1 MSRRPTAKSAE
12 DWVGAAFRV
21 LARQGVDGVKV
32 EPLAEELGVTKGS
45 FYWHF
50 ADRGALLN
58 ALLAEWERVA
68 TLRVIE
74 ELDRYE
80 EAPHGRLNHLM
91 TMAVSHPDAARIEQA
106 IRAWG
111 ARDRT
116 VRKALERVD
125 DRRVDYVRAM
135 LVAAGVDR
143 TRAARRSHLMYLALL
158 GEYAVVSHGGAP
170 QPAAVWRELV
180 DLALLGT
187 AGA

>member
-1 MSRRPTAKSAE
+1 MSRRPDAKSTE
-12 DWVGAAFRV
+12 DWVGAALRV
-21 LARQGVDGVKV
+21 LARQGVEGVKV

-50 ADRGALLN
+50 ADRAALLT

-68 TLRVIE
+68 TSRVIE
-74 ELDRYE
+74 ELDR
-80 EAPHGRLNHLM
+80 HGGPPRERLNHLM
-91 TMAVSHPDAARIEQA
+91 TMTVSHPSAARIEQA

-111 ARDRT
+111 AHDRA

-125 DRRVDYVRAM
+125 ERRVDYVRAM

-143 TRAARRSHLMYLALL
+143 THAMRRSRLMYLALL

-170 QPAAVWRELV
+170 QPASVWRELV

-187 AGA
+187 AGN

>member
-12 DWVGAAFRV
+12 DWVRAAFRV
-21 LARQGVDGVKV
+21 LARQGVDAVKV
-32 EPLAEELGVTKGS
+32 EPLAGELGVTKGS

-50 ADRGALLN
+50 ADRAALLT

-68 TLRVIE
+68 TSRVIE
-74 ELDRYE
+74 ELDRHG
-80 EAPHGRLNHLM
+80 EAPRERLNRLM
-91 TMAVSHPDAARIEQA
+91 TMAVSHPRAAQIEQA

-111 ARDRT
+111 ARDRA
-116 VRKALERVD
+116 VRKSLERVD
-125 DRRVDYVRAM
+125 ERRIDYVRSM
-135 LVAAGVDR
+135 LIAAGVDR
-143 TRAARRSHLMYLALL
+143 IRATRRSQLMYLALL

-187 AGA
+187 A